1 MKTTEIRTIVE
12 TILGYTGNDYTAW
25 PGYYTTSTNAKV
37 KAVWVEGSQV
47 TPKDWKITG
56 LECVIMEMP
65 QVESSGLVGGG
76 IFYERTWE
84 VKLRHFGSGS
94 LVPYIE
100 KMQRHFG
107 NSRVRI
113 FKGNDITPMG
123 ANFLIPD
130 PDWTTS
136 YLYGGTNN
144 HANFL

>member
-1 MKTTEIRTIVE
+1 MKTTEIRNIVE
-12 TILGYTGNDYTAW
+12 TILGYTGSDYEDW
-25 PGYYTTSTNAKV
+25 PGYYTISTDAKV

-65 QVESSGLVGGG
+65 QVESSGLIGGG

-130 PDWTTS
+130 TDWTTS
-136 YLYGGTNN
+136 YLYGGTTN